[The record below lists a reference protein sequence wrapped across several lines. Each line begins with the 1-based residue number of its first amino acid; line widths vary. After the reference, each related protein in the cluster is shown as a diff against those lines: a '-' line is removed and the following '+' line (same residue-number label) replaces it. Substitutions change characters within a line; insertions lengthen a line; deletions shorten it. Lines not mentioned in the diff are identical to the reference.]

1 MALPISESKYRIVE
15 SWRLLLLVE
24 EEEKEFN
31 RGSSS
36 DQDTLP
42 LELKHLSSIDD
53 VKNKK
58 TPLIVSFRVS

>member
-42 LELKHLSSIDD
+42 LELKHLSSI
-53 VKNKK
+53 VMLR
-58 TPLIVSFRVS
+58 TRRHR

>member
-42 LELKHLSSIDD
+42 LALKHLSSIDD

-58 TPLIVSFRVS
+58 TSLIVSFRVS

>member
-53 VKNKK
+53 VKN
-58 TPLIVSFRVS
+58 